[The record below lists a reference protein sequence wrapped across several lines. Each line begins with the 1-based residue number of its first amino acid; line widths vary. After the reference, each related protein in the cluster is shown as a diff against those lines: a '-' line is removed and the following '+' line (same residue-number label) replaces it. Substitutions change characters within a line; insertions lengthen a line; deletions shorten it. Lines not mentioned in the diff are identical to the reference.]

1 MSEIYY
7 SILFNRKNKLNKD
20 GKALIQICIYSK
32 GQRKYI
38 STGKYIKPKEW
49 DEKRKLINNYHP
61 DYNEWNEVIEKQI
74 KEIKEKIRCRK
85 EKGEK
90 VSISQLDI
98 INTEELY
105 YSFYDFMQ
113 DEIEKNILKE
123 STKKT
128 HRRTLSILREFKKE
142 LEFKDINVTFLIDF
156 ERYLSRL
163 NYGVNTMYKYFKNI
177 RTYVNLAI
185 AKDLMEINDYPFRKF
200 RLRQVQGKRD
210 FLTPDEV
217 NRLEKLKFEN
227 FETEKAK
234 DFFLFS
240 IYTGIRF
247 SDIIK
252 LEKSNFYSIA
262 DVIWLQFEMTK
273 SEIKSDSNSKKIIKL
288 PLSKLFRGSPVQ
300 IFEKYKDNEK
310 FIFDDFTNAEI
321 NLLLKD
327 IEKELKSGKTLSYHV
342 ARHTCATNLIFHGVP
357 ISTIQKIL
365 GHDKIETT
373 QIYAKVMD
381 MTVLND
387 LANTSF

>member
-1 MSEIYY
+1 
-7 SILFNRKNKLNKD
+7 
-20 GKALIQICIYSK
+20 
-32 GQRKYI
+32 
-38 STGKYIKPKEW
+38 
-49 DEKRKLINNYHP
+49 
-61 DYNEWNEVIEKQI
+61 
-74 KEIKEKIRCRK
+74 
-85 EKGEK
+85 
-90 VSISQLDI
+90 
-98 INTEELY
+98 
-105 YSFYDFMQ
+105 
-113 DEIEKNILKE
+113 
-123 STKKT
+123 
-128 HRRTLSILREFKKE
+128 
-142 LEFKDINVTFLIDF
+142 
-156 ERYLSRL
+156 
-163 NYGVNTMYKYFKNI
+163 
-177 RTYVNLAI
+177 
-185 AKDLMEINDYPFRKF
+185 MEINDYPFRKF